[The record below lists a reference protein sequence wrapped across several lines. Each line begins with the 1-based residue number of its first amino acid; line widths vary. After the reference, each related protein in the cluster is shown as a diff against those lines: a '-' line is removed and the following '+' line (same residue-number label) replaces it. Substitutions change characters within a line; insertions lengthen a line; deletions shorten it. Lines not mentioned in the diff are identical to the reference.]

1 MHKKMLTTIIA
12 FALLGAISAVAAN
25 TSYSISGG
33 ALGHA
38 SDIGFAGLDFTS
50 QPTISDPYYCNPI
63 EITMGV
69 GSTLSSGSATMSQNY
84 NIIGDDQGSIAC
96 LNAVYSGEMVEG
108 VQFNFQAD
116 IAPSFAQF
124 STSNVIDPYLSYEAF
139 SRATIPTVLNSK
151 SFADV
156 TTYNKFYC
164 DTSNPTSTTSTTTTQ
179 DDTANNQ
186 AESQDNQADTADTTQ
201 SDATPASTEQAV
213 QQSEDDSADVYTP
226 PGGPAPI
233 PIKESIKFVP
243 SNFQGDGEIA
253 QALSESLAMYYRSD
267 YVPEDNM
274 EEITAAGFD
283 YAKSTESNDMAC
295 QSTMIFEAEVKSNGA
310 V

>member
-1 MHKKMLTTIIA
+1 MHKKMLTIIMS
-12 FALLGAISAVAAN
+12 FAILVAVSAVYAN

-50 QPTISDPYYCNPI
+50 QPTISDPYYSNPI

-69 GSTLSSGSATMSQNY
+69 ASTLSSGSATMSQNY
-84 NIIGDDQGSIAC
+84 DIIGDDQGSTAC
-96 LNAVYSGEMVEG
+96 LKAVYSGKMVEG

-116 IAPSFAQF
+116 IAPAFAQF
-124 STSNVIDPYLSYEAF
+124 SQSNGLDPYLSYEAF
-139 SRATIPTVLNSK
+139 SRATIPTVLDSK

-156 TTYNKFYC
+156 MTYNKFYC
-164 DTSNPTSTTSTTTTQ
+164 DASNPTATANQ
-179 DDTANNQ
+179 ADTANNQ
-186 AESQDNQADTADTTQ
+186 AESQGNQDDTTDTAQ
-201 SDATPASTEQAV
+201 SDVNPTSTEQAV
-213 QQSEDDSADVYTP
+213 QQSEDDSGDVYTP

-253 QALSESLAMYYRSD
+253 QALSESLAMYYRSN

-283 YAKSTESNDMAC
+283 YSKSTESNGMAC
-295 QSTMIFEAEVKSNGA
+295 QSTMVFAAEVKSNGA
-310 V
+310 D

>member
-1 MHKKMLTTIIA
+1 MHKKMLTIIFA
-12 FALLGAISAVAAN
+12 FALMVAISAVSAN
-25 TSYSISGG
+25 TSYSIFGG

-50 QPTISDPYYCNPI
+50 QPTISNPYYSNPI
-63 EITMGV
+63 EITMGI
-69 GSTLSSGSATMSQNY
+69 GSTLSGGSATMSQNY
-84 NIIGDDQGSIAC
+84 NIIGDDQGSTAC
-96 LNAVYSGEMVEG
+96 LKAVYSGKMVEG

-124 STSNVIDPYLSYEAF
+124 SASNGYDPYLSYEAF
-139 SRATIPTVLNSK
+139 SRATVPAILNSN

-156 TTYNKFYC
+156 ITYNKFYC
-164 DTSNPTSTTSTTTTQ
+164 DATNPATQ

-186 AESQDNQADTADTTQ
+186 AESQDNQVDTTQ
-201 SDATPASTEQAV
+201 ADATSISTEQSV
-213 QQSEDDSADVYTP
+213 QQSEDGSTDVYSP

-253 QALSESLAMYYRSD
+253 QALSESLAMYYRSG

-283 YAKSTESNDMAC
+283 YAKSIESNDMAC
-295 QSTMIFEAEVKSNGA
+295 QSTMVFAAEVKSNG
-310 V
+310 VD

>member
-1 MHKKMLTTIIA
+1 MHKKMLTTIFA
-12 FALLGAISAVAAN
+12 FALLVAISAVSAN

-38 SDIGFAGLDFTS
+38 GDIGFAGLDFTS
-50 QPTISDPYYCNPI
+50 QPTISNPYYSNPI
-63 EITMGV
+63 EITMGI

-84 NIIGDDQGSIAC
+84 NLIGDDQGSSAC
-96 LNAVYSGEMVEG
+96 LKAVYSGKMVEG
-108 VQFNFQAD
+108 VQFNLQAD

-124 STSNVIDPYLSYEAF
+124 SASDGVDPYLSYEAF
-139 SRATIPTVLNSK
+139 SRATIPAVLNSK

-156 TTYNKFYC
+156 MTYNKFYC
-164 DTSNPTSTTSTTTTQ
+164 DTSNPTTQ
-179 DDTANNQ
+179 EDTAKIQ
-186 AESQDNQADTADTTQ
+186 AESQDNQADTTDTTQ
-201 SDATPASTEQAV
+201 SDAAPASTEQAA
-213 QQSEDDSADVYTP
+213 QQSEDDFTDVYTP

-253 QALSESLAMYYRSD
+253 QALSENLAMYYRSG

-295 QSTMIFEAEVKSNGA
+295 QSTMVFAAEVKSNG
-310 V
+310 VD